1 MIGASILVW
10 VLGRD
15 GNISRIEGV
24 MLFGTLIGYVGWTI
38 RQSRREEPGTRQL
51 YEQKY
56 ASRRDVS
63 WRPVC
68 RQVGLVF
75 VGLVMLTIGAK
86 WLVDGASTIARLL
99 GMGELLIGLTIVAVG
114 TSLPEAAASALASW
128 RGERDIAVGN
138 IIGSN
143 LFNILCVL
151 GLSAA
156 VSPQGVAVSAAALQ
170 LDIPVMIAV
179 AIVCFPIFFT
189 GQQIARWEGGLFLAY
204 YLIYTLY
211 RVLFESHAN
220 IADTFGTVLLAF
232 LIPLT
237 AIPLLISLLRALY
250 SPRD

>member
-1 MIGASILVW
+1 
-10 VLGRD
+10 
-15 GNISRIEGV
+15 
-24 MLFGTLIGYVGWTI
+24 VGWTI
-38 RQSRREEPGTRQL
+38 RQSRREEFGTRQV

-56 ASRRDVS
+56 ASRREVA

-68 RQVGLVF
+68 LQVSLVF
-75 VGLVMLTIGAK
+75 LGLVMLTIGAK
-86 WLVDGASTIARLL
+86 WLVDGASTIARLF

-114 TSLPEAAASALASW
+114 TSLPEIAASALASW

-151 GLSAA
+151 GMSAA
-156 VSPQGVAVSAAALQ
+156 VSPQGVAVSTAALR

-211 RVLFESHAN
+211 RVLSESHAV
-220 IADTFGTVLLAF
+220 ITDDFGTVILAF
-232 LIPLT
+232 VIPLT
-237 AIPLLISLLRALY
+237 AVPLLISLLGALY
-250 SPRD
+250 GRRD